1 MKKGHTMPTDKPRFH
16 APPEL
21 WEKLKPLA
29 RQMRHEPTPAED
41 ALWQRVRN
49 RRVGGAK
56 FRRQYAIERF
66 IVDFVCLEQRLII
79 EVDGGIHEQQQ
90 EYDAIRQAFL
100 EAQGFRVLRFSNG
113 DVLQF
118 PDAVAEAI
126 GDALASGQADVSEIE
141 VKDDL

>member
-1 MKKGHTMPTDKPRFH
+1 MSTDKPAFH

-29 RQMRHEPTPAED
+29 RQMRRDPTPAEH

-66 IVDFVCLEQRLII
+66 IVDFVCLEHRLII
-79 EVDGGIHEQQQ
+79 EVDGDIHEQQQ
-90 EYDAIRQAFL
+90 EYDAVRQAFL
-100 EAQGFRVLRFSNG
+100 EAQGFRVIRFTNAEVMRS
-113 DVLQF
+113 
-118 PDAVAEAI
+118 PDGVVEIIGEA
-126 GDALASGQADVSEIE
+126 LMREE
-141 VKDDL
+141 PHP